1 MKKIIAFC
9 VIAVIVIVSGICA
22 FKYFFSSKTSISEGS
37 TVTIQCVNKKVTDV
51 SEKDAKELYNM
62 LNDKELYYD
71 SGLACPFRDDFCIK
85 FDNGIS
91 KDTFYISGEGCGSIK
106 YRKKYFSLSNSQT
119 EKLENILNKYNI
131 TYPVL

>member
-1 MKKIIAFC
+1 M
-9 VIAVIVIVSGICA
+9 SGVCA
-22 FKYFFSSKTSISEGS
+22 FIYFFPSKTGISDNS
-37 TVTIQCVNKKVTDV
+37 TVTIQCVNKTVTDV

-62 LNDKELYYD
+62 LNDKEVHYD
-71 SGLACPFRDDFCIK
+71 SGLACPFRDDFCII
-85 FDNGIS
+85 FDGDIF

-119 EKLENILNKYNI
+119 KKLENILNKYNI

>member
-1 MKKIIAFC
+1 MKKVIAFY
-9 VIAVIVIVSGICA
+9 VVAVIVIVSGVCT
-22 FKYFFSSKTSISEGS
+22 FKYFFPSKTNISNDS
-37 TVTIQCVNKKVTDV
+37 TVTIQCVNKTVTDV

-62 LNDKELYYD
+62 LNDKEVHYD

-106 YRKKYFSLSNSQT
+106 YKEKYIFLSDTKT
-119 EKLENILNKYNI
+119 EKLKNILNKYNI

>member
-1 MKKIIAFC
+1 M
-9 VIAVIVIVSGICA
+9 VAVIVIVSGVCA
-22 FKYFFSSKTSISEGS
+22 FIYFFPSKTGISDNS
-37 TVTIQCVNKKVTDV
+37 TVAIQCVNKTVTDV

-62 LNDKELYYD
+62 LNDKEVHYD
-71 SGLACPFRDDFCIK
+71 SGLACPFRDDFCIT
-85 FDNGIS
+85 FNGGIS

-119 EKLENILNKYNI
+119 KKLENILNKYNI

>member
-1 MKKIIAFC
+1 MAFY
-9 VIAVIVIVSGICA
+9 VIAVIVIVSGVCTFI
-22 FKYFFSSKTSISEGS
+22 YFFPSKTSISDDS
-37 TVTIQCVNKKVTDV
+37 TVTIQCVNKAVNNV

-62 LNDKELYYD
+62 LNDKEVHYD

-106 YRKKYFSLSNSQT
+106 YKEKYIFLSDTKT
-119 EKLENILNKYNI
+119 EKLKNILNKYNI
-131 TYPVL
+131 TYLVL

>member
-1 MKKIIAFC
+1 MCFYIFLPIKT
-9 VIAVIVIVSGICA
+9 GI
-22 FKYFFSSKTSISEGS
+22 SNDS

-51 SEKDAKELYNM
+51 SKKDAEELYNM

-106 YRKKYFSLSNSQT
+106 YRKKYFLYQIPKQKNWKIS
-119 EKLENILNKYNI
+119 
-131 TYPVL
+131 

>member
-1 MKKIIAFC
+1 MKKIIAFN

-51 SEKDAKELYNM
+51 SEKDAEELYNM

-71 SGLACPFRDDFCIK
+71 SGLACPFRD
-85 FDNGIS
+85 
-91 KDTFYISGEGCGSIK
+91 
-106 YRKKYFSLSNSQT
+106 
-119 EKLENILNKYNI
+119 
-131 TYPVL
+131 

>member
-1 MKKIIAFC
+1 MKKIIAFY
-9 VIAVIVIVSGICA
+9 VIAVIVIVSGVCA
-22 FKYFFSSKTSISEGS
+22 FIYFFPSKTNISNDS

-62 LNDKELYYD
+62 LNDKEVHYD

-91 KDTFYISGEGCGSIK
+91 KDIFYISGEGCGSIK
-106 YRKKYFSLSNSQT
+106 YRKVYFPFRHQN
-119 EKLENILNKYNI
+119 
-131 TYPVL
+131 